1 MVRYNTFFDITGV
14 IAGPH
19 WSFKT
24 DFAINYTFDSCY
36 NMDWIANMEIGLD
49 PNNSVIKRLCI
60 CSYIWLNLFYRPTP
74 LILDEEGRTIDVKTG
89 QAVTLTHHAPTL
101 KVILA
106 AITKKSPCNED
117 PLIPHFYIVKLGF
130 TGVHFCFLI
139 FAPKHKLRV
148 HVRTA
153 SSRRF

>member
-1 MVRYNTFFDITGV
+1 MVRYNTVFYITGV

-19 WSFKT
+19 RSFKT
-24 DFAINYTFDSCY
+24 DFAINYTIDSR
-36 NMDWIANMEIGLD
+36 NNRDWIADTEIGLD

-101 KVILA
+101 KVVLA
-106 AITKKSPCNED
+106 AITKTSPCKED
-117 PLIPHFYIVKLGF
+117 PLHPTFI
-130 TGVHFCFLI
+130 
-139 FAPKHKLRV
+139 
-148 HVRTA
+148 
-153 SSRRF
+153 